1 VIAAATGV
9 AAAALS
15 VSPVRIRLTRAA
27 SRTIT
32 ITNAGNSSAVV
43 DASPAGFV
51 FDRRGKP
58 TIVPKAQRSG
68 GWLRLRP
75 RRLVLAPGGT
85 GVVTVSS
92 AAPTGASPGDHP
104 ALVLFT
110 TKPPR
115 AAAIAVRMRVG
126 VVVFVRVAGR
136 IVHRL
141 ELGRLKAR
149 RRVLEAAVVNR
160 GNVVERARV
169 RVLLLRHGRVLARLR
184 SAGRTVLAHSR
195 AVARFGYPRRLRG
208 WVTARVD
215 VGAQRRTLRIRLRR

>member
-27 SRTIT
+27 SREIT
-32 ITNAGNSSAVV
+32 IRNTGNAAAAVDVRPSS
-43 DASPAGFV
+43 FV
-51 FDRRGKP
+51 LDGRGKP
-58 TIVPKAQRSG
+58 AIAHDRGPAA

-85 GVVTVSS
+85 AVVTVSS
-92 AAPTGASPGDHP
+92 TAAAGALPGDHP

-110 TKPPR
+110 TQPQR
-115 AAAIAVRMRVG
+115 AAGVGVRMRIG

-141 ELGRLKAR
+141 EIGALRAR
-149 RRVLEAAVVNR
+149 RRVIEADIVNR

-169 RVLLLRHGRVLARLR
+169 RISLSRGGHVLARR
-184 SAGRTVLAHSR
+184 ASIRRTVLPHSH
-195 AVARFGYPRRLRG
+195 ATARFGYPGRLRG
-208 WVTARVD
+208 LVTARVE
-215 VGAQRRTLRIRLRR
+215 VGVLRRSFRLRL